1 MKRTD
6 VILLVVSV
14 LLFGAAIAYGAPSPV
29 RTATPDERAERVAFN
44 QMAER
49 NKLVNLLFGAGK
61 VAKGCTFELI
71 DPSRPYVAANL
82 GLFCPGRLTY
92 CDAVTADCR

>member
-1 MKRTD
+1 MKKSD
-6 VILLVVSV
+6 YVVMVASV
-14 LLFGAAIAYGAPSPV
+14 LLLGAALAYGAPAPV

-61 VAKGCTFELI
+61 VAKGCTFELL
-71 DPSRPYVAANL
+71 DPSRPYVASNL
-82 GLFCPGRLTY
+82 GLYCPGRLTY